1 MLNLLNTLTD
11 LKELKN
17 IAKKL
22 SDTVS
27 IGDIYL
33 LSGEL
38 GSGKTTFARFF
49 INSIF
54 DNNSIQ
60 KPESI
65 KSPSFP
71 LMINYSIKNFNISHY
86 DLYRLKNVN
95 DLKELNIDENI
106 KKNITIIEWPE
117 LFINKFNQ
125 QNYYLVKLK
134 IINSNSRMI
143 QIKYIKKN

>member
-54 DNNSIQ
+54 DNNSIK

-71 LMINYSIKNFNISHY
+71 LMINYSIKNFHERSAFESGTS
-86 DLYRLKNVN
+86 R
-95 DLKELNIDENI
+95 E
-106 KKNITIIEWPE
+106 
-117 LFINKFNQ
+117 FNHRGCDRCRGI
-125 QNYYLVKLK
+125 L
-134 IINSNSRMI
+134 
-143 QIKYIKKN
+143 